1 MIVFGI
7 TQSPVFAQNISPIKL
22 SWLGGNPPSLS
33 AGVSWGVPLPEG
45 RLMPTTGFSLKD
57 SRWQALPVQ
66 SWPLAY
72 WPDGSLK
79 WVGLCTVVDT
89 NDGTSIEFKQLG
101 LMGKTLLHLKK

>member
-1 MIVFGI
+1 LGEAKMCSPFQYIKSKRQIAIVWTVIVFGI
-7 TQSPVFAQNISPIKL
+7 TQIPVFAQNISPIAL

-45 RLMPTTGFSLKD
+45 RLMPTAGFSLKD
-57 SRWQALPVQ
+57 SRGQALPVQ

-79 WVGLCTVVDT
+79 W
-89 NDGTSIEFKQLG
+89 DG
-101 LMGKTLLHLKK
+101 